1 MLSRLLRAALEPLAL
16 RSSEARFSWQTLLAA
31 AAGVMTVTL
40 GCIVPFPA
48 MATLAARTL
57 SRRAAIVALL
67 AAVAVNQ
74 CIGFLL
80 LGYPRTLETVIWA
93 PVFALATV
101 AAFAVSERIA
111 SAPLAFVAS
120 FATYEGMLAAY
131 TFVTSHS
138 LAAFAPSIVGQVALG
153 NVIGLAVLCPA
164 YCAVAAIERSAK
176 FGAGATQ

>member
-1 MLSRLLRAALEPLAL
+1 
-16 RSSEARFSWQTLLAA
+16 
-31 AAGVMTVTL
+31 MTVTL